1 MVLTGCGQRRAAFT
15 MKSTAMYSGSATH
28 SQGLKACCSRPDS
41 CRMAIVSLTE
51 EDKNVL
57 DEPCKVN
64 GKTGHC
70 VNQVV
75 LNKVACV
82 CEPNKIQQMI

>member
-1 MVLTGCGQRRAAFT
+1 
-15 MKSTAMYSGSATH
+15 
-28 SQGLKACCSRPDS
+28 
-41 CRMAIVSLTE
+41 MAIVSLTE